1 MGLPRKQ
8 ACLHMFP
15 EHLLCAG
22 PWGHTE
28 KMVDRPLLH
37 GLPHGRG
44 LMSDTHSLP
53 KARSH
58 F

>member
-1 MGLPRKQ
+1 MERALPGKQ
-8 ACLHMFP
+8 ACLHVFS

-28 KMVDRPLLH
+28 KTVDRPML
-37 GLPHGRG
+37 RG
-44 LMSDTHSLP
+44 LLADTRGLP
-53 KARSH
+53 KARSR